1 MTSPVL
7 AQFGGIGPME
17 MMIVAVI
24 GLLLFGKRLPEV
36 AKSMGQGL
44 REFKSGMSGFQDE
57 VHRTAYSDSSS
68 SSSRRPLPEEERA
81 EVTAPKF
88 EPPTSAP
95 QADDENSNENA

>member
-1 MTSPVL
+1 MTSPIL

-57 VHRTAYSDSSS
+57 VHRTAYSDTS

-95 QADDENSNENA
+95 QSDDEAGDDQPV